1 MMPWASHVQGQ
12 ADATGDKS
20 HTCHMDCSA
29 WGKREWARRR
39 YEGGVS
45 SGLGGAVRQELVGMR
60 YGADRVEGQMEIGGR
75 RADMWAPRPGGDGG
89 ASAARGAEGRPWRLG
104 VAHARVAGSATR

>member
-1 MMPWASHVQGQ
+1 LDAGEDEGAGQ
-12 ADATGDKS
+12 RYRAG
-20 HTCHMDCSA
+20 CLA
-29 WGKREWARRR
+29 WGKREWARRH

-60 YGADRVEGQMEIGGR
+60 CRADRVEGQLEFGGR

-89 ASAARGAEGRPWRLG
+89 ASALRGAGGRPWRLG
-104 VAHARVAGSATR
+104 VAHAWVAGRATRQPS